1 MHSAYT
7 LQSPILPHIVK
18 ISSAV
23 YTYFSPKFGYHISIT
38 IFPATTDHPTLYFLL
53 ISNRLVSQTL
63 YSFPKLPERL
73 VGVDAVGH
81 ITPCMA

>member
-1 MHSAYT
+1 MPSAYT

-23 YTYFSPKFGYHISIT
+23 YTYFSQKSGYHISIT
-38 IFPATTDHPTLYFLL
+38 IYTAATAHITPYHSS

-73 VGVDAVGH
+73 VRVHAVGY
-81 ITPCMA
+81 ITTGMA

>member
-23 YTYFSPKFGYHISIT
+23 YTYFSQKSGYHISIT
-38 IFPATTDHPTLYFLL
+38 IYTAATAHITPYHSA
-53 ISNRLVSQTL
+53 ISNKLVSQAL